1 MKMIKVVCIKDLSI
15 GDCVYN
21 KNEVYD
27 YYSNFGGL
35 NHFVITKG
43 NVYPFD
49 GPTDEPNKDISLSTA
64 LYIIDGER
72 IWVFDYFQK
81 IEEYRNDKLNEI
93 GI

>member
-1 MKMIKVVCIKDLSI
+1 MMKVVCIKDLNI
-15 GDCVYN
+15 GDCIYN
-21 KNEVYD
+21 KNEIYD

-35 NHFVITKG
+35 NHFVITNS

-49 GPTDEPNKDISLSTA
+49 GPMDDPSESPSFMD
-64 LYIIDGER
+64 R

-81 IEEYRNDKLNEI
+81 IEEYRDNRLKEI